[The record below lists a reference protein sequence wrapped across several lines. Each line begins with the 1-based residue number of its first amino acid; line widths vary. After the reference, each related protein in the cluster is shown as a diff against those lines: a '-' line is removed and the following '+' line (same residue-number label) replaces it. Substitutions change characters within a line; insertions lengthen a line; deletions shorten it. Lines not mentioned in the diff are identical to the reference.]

1 MANICIIGLW
11 HQASVTS
18 ACLADMG
25 HQVCEVGDD
34 EKVVAALNAGEPPV
48 YEPKLKAIIRRN
60 LRTGRLKYT
69 TDYQEALRGAEF
81 AYIAIDTPVGP
92 NDESDLSSIFDAARY
107 VGQAMPVLSR
117 SPDPEP
123 CPECKRRS
131 SEGEGAAEGSGELIL
146 IVSAQVPV
154 GTCERIAAVVR
165 EENPAVV
172 FDVAYVPEFLRLGT
186 AVDTFRGA
194 DRFVVGA
201 DDPAV
206 AERIAAL
213 YRPLGRPIVITNLR
227 TAEMAKHASNAF
239 LATSIS
245 FINEIA
251 NLCDEVSA
259 DAVQVAQIMKLD
271 RRIGKYAFLSPGL
284 GFAGGT
290 LGREIRA
297 LQKLGQQ
304 HGCDT
309 PMMDAVMTINQAR
322 ARLVGQRL
330 QRVYDSLEG
339 LQVGIL
345 GLTYKPGTST
355 LRRSIALDIIRDL
368 VAQGASAK
376 AFDPLARLDEV
387 ADASTLRQPFDKA
400 QACTE
405 RSRSDKAQDAAS
417 LSTSLPPFEPCPD
430 PYIAAQG
437 SDALVLVTE
446 WSGIRDLDLPR
457 LCAAMRR
464 PVFIDTRNLF
474 DPAKMQEAGFI
485 YLGVGRGR

>member
-1 MANICIIGLW
+1 M
-11 HQASVTS
+11 VS

-25 HQVCEVGDD
+25 HEVRGVGDD
-34 EKVVAALNAGEPPV
+34 EKLVGALNAGHPPV
-48 YEPKLKAIIRRN
+48 YEPKLKAIMRRN
-60 LRTGRLKYT
+60 LRAGRLKYT
-69 TDYQEALRGAEF
+69 TDYREALGRAEF

-92 NDESDLSSIFDAARY
+92 DDESSFGSILDASRH
-107 VGQAMPVLSR
+107 VGQAM
-117 SPDPEP
+117 
-123 CPECKRRS
+123 
-131 SEGEGAAEGSGELIL
+131 SGELIL

-154 GTCERIAAVVR
+154 GTCERIAATVR
-165 EENPAVV
+165 EENPTAI

-186 AVDTFRGA
+186 AVDTFRRA

-201 DDPAV
+201 NDPTV

-251 NLCDEVSA
+251 SLCDEVGA
-259 DAVQVAQIMKLD
+259 DALQVAQIMKLD
-271 RRIGKYAFLSPGL
+271 RRIGKYAFLNPGL

-297 LQKLGQQ
+297 LQRLGRR

-309 PMMDAVMTINQAR
+309 PMMDAVMTVNQAR

-330 QRVYDSLEG
+330 QRIYDSLEG

-355 LRRSIALDIIRDL
+355 LRRSIALDIIRDV
-368 VAQGASAK
+368 VAQGASVK

-387 ADASTLRQPFDKA
+387 AD
-400 QACTE
+400 
-405 RSRSDKAQDAAS
+405 
-417 LSTSLPPFEPCPD
+417 LPPFEPCPD
-430 PYIAAQG
+430 PYAAAQE
-437 SDALVLVTE
+437 SDALVLVTK
-446 WSGIRDLDLPR
+446 WAGIHGLDLPR
-457 LCAAMRR
+457 LCTAMRR
-464 PVFIDTRNLF
+464 PVFIDTRNVF
-474 DPAKMQEAGFI
+474 DPIEMIQLGFVYSGI
-485 YLGVGRGR
+485 GRGIALERSQS

>member
-1 MANICIIGLW
+1 MATICVVGLW
-11 HQASVTS
+11 HQASVVS

-25 HQVCEVGDD
+25 HQVCGVGDD
-34 EKVVAALNAGEPPV
+34 EQAVKSLNTGEPPI
-48 YEPKLKAIIRRN
+48 YEPKLKAIMRRN
-60 LRTGRLKYT
+60 LRDGRLKYT
-69 TDYQEALRGAEF
+69 ADYREALHRAEF
-81 AYIAIDTPVGP
+81 AYIAIDTPVGS
-92 NDESDLSSIFDAARY
+92 NDESDLSSIFDAARH

-117 SPDPEP
+117 SPDPEW
-123 CPECKRRS
+123 

-154 GTCERIAAVVR
+154 GTCQRIAAVV
-165 EENPAVV
+165 EEEKQRSSVLRLPSSVLRPPSSV
-172 FDVAYVPEFLRLGT
+172 PVAYVPEFLRLGT
-186 AVDTFRGA
+186 AVDTFRRA

-206 AERIAAL
+206 AERVAGL

-245 FINEIA
+245 FINEMA
-251 NLCDEVSA
+251 NLCDEVGA
-259 DAVQVAQIMKLD
+259 DALQVAQIMKLD

-304 HGCDT
+304 HRCNT
-309 PMMDAVMTINQAR
+309 PMMDAVMTVNQAR

-330 QRVYDSLEG
+330 QRVYSSLED

-368 VAQGASAK
+368 VAQGASIK
-376 AFDPLARLDEV
+376 AFDPLARLDEA
-387 ADASTLRQPFDKA
+387 AD
-400 QACTE
+400 
-405 RSRSDKAQDAAS
+405 
-417 LSTSLPPFEPCPD
+417 LPPFEPCPD
-430 PYIAAQG
+430 PYAVAQG

-457 LCAAMRR
+457 LCAAMCR
-464 PVFIDTRNLF
+464 PVFIDTSNLF
-474 DPAKMQEAGFI
+474 DPARMREAGFI
-485 YLGVGRGR
+485 YLGVGRGLKADGK

>member
-1 MANICIIGLW
+1 MADSRLSAICHQATKGASKLANICVVGLW
-11 HQASVTS
+11 HQASVVS
-18 ACLADMG
+18 DCLADMG
-25 HQVCEVGDD
+25 HQVRGVGDD

-48 YEPKLKAIIRRN
+48 HEPKLKAIMRRN
-60 LRTGRLKYT
+60 LRAGRLKYT
-69 TDYQEALRGAEF
+69 TDYREALHGAEF

-92 NDESDLSSIFDAARY
+92 DDESDLSSIFDAAQHIGR
-107 VGQAMPVLSR
+107 AM
-117 SPDPEP
+117 
-123 CPECKRRS
+123 
-131 SEGEGAAEGSGELIL
+131 SGELIL
-146 IVSAQVPV
+146 MVSAQVPV
-154 GTCERIAAVVR
+154 GTCGRIAAIVR

-186 AVDTFRGA
+186 AVDTFRHA

-201 DDPAV
+201 NNLAV
-206 AERIAAL
+206 AEQIAAL

-251 NLCDEVSA
+251 NLCDEVGA
-259 DAVQVAQIMKLD
+259 DALQVTQIMKLD
-271 RRIGKYAFLSPGL
+271 RRIGRYAFLSPGL

-309 PMMDAVMTINQAR
+309 PMMDAVMTVNQAR

-330 QRVYDSLEG
+330 QRIYDSLER
-339 LQVGIL
+339 LRVGIL

-368 VAQGASAK
+368 VAQGASVK
-376 AFDPLARLDEV
+376 AFDALARLDEV
-387 ADASTLRQPFDKA
+387 AD
-400 QACTE
+400 
-405 RSRSDKAQDAAS
+405 
-417 LSTSLPPFEPCPD
+417 LPRFEPCPD
-430 PYIAAQG
+430 PYTAAQG

-457 LCAAMRR
+457 LRAGMRR
-464 PVFIDTRNLF
+464 PVFIDTRNVF
-474 DPAKMQEAGFI
+474 DPAEMIQLGFI
-485 YLGVGRGR
+485 YSGIGRGVFHWEGVNREAAR

>member
-1 MANICIIGLW
+1 MSTICVVGLW
-11 HQASVTS
+11 HQASVLS

-25 HQVCEVGDD
+25 HQVCGVGDD
-34 EKVVAALNAGEPPV
+34 EQAASSLNTGEPPV
-48 YEPKLKAIIRRN
+48 YEPKLKAIMRRN
-60 LRTGRLKYT
+60 LRAGRLKYT
-69 TDYQEALRGAEF
+69 ADYREALHGAEF

-92 NDESDLSSIFDAARY
+92 DDESDLTSVFDAARH
-107 VGQAMPVLSR
+107 VGQAM
-117 SPDPEP
+117 
-123 CPECKRRS
+123 
-131 SEGEGAAEGSGELIL
+131 SGELIL
-146 IVSAQVPV
+146 IISAQVPV

-165 EENPAVV
+165 EENPAAV

-186 AVDTFRGA
+186 AVDTFRKA

-245 FINEIA
+245 FINEMA
-251 NLCDEVSA
+251 NLCDEVGA
-259 DAVQVAQIMKLD
+259 DALQVAQIMKLD
-271 RRIGKYAFLSPGL
+271 RRIGRHAFLSPGL

-330 QRVYDSLEG
+330 QRALALSLACPEPGRRVEGYSSLEG
-339 LQVGIL
+339 LHVGIL

-368 VAQGASAK
+368 VAHGASVK

-387 ADASTLRQPFDKA
+387 VD
-400 QACTE
+400 
-405 RSRSDKAQDAAS
+405 
-417 LSTSLPPFEPCPD
+417 LPPFEPCPD
-430 PYIAAQG
+430 PYAAAQG

-446 WSGIRDLDLPR
+446 WAGIRDLDLPR
-457 LCAAMRR
+457 LRAVMRR
-464 PVFIDTRNLF
+464 PVFIDTRNVF
-474 DPAKMQEAGFI
+474 DPAEMIQLGFI
-485 YLGVGRGR
+485 YSGMGRGISLKGGDNL